1 MINRLMVQLV
11 FLTCT
16 PSRIGL
22 GPKLLGLSNSNKVLN
37 FYFSKKTVVPN
48 MSNSDHSFAANIILY
63 HDFSEDL
70 HLFNYISCNGFI
82 VLAKSI
88 AKKGYQTNGVVIMQ
102 CCSQKRKRKKK
113 KQCRQGFKNVRITY
127 TLF

>member
-1 MINRLMVQLV
+1 MINRLIVQLV

-16 PSRIGL
+16 SSRIGL
-22 GPKLLGLSNSNKVLN
+22 GPKLLGLSISNKVLN

-70 HLFNYISCNGFI
+70 HLLNYISSNGFA

-88 AKKGYQTNGVVIMQ
+88 AKKGYQTNGVVNMQ
-102 CCSQKRKRKKK
+102 CSSQKRKKK
-113 KQCRQGFKNVRITY
+113 KAMLAGI
-127 TLF
+127 